1 MIEVIVRDVSNGRY
15 HKRFRSEGSDEL
27 ASYEAC
33 NADSAGAYEI
43 VAEGELGDVTERD
56 GYCRR
61 CWPRNRD
68 FFTTTAT

>member
-33 NADSAGAYEI
+33 NSDSAGAYEI

-56 GYCRR
+56 GSYCAR
-61 CWPRNRD
+61 CWPLRD
-68 FFTTTAT
+68 RV